1 MSISTDENTRTVT
14 VDIID
19 LVTGYKTSANT
30 LPKHLHEWY
39 IDYIAQWAVDNDDAA
54 AGRQA
59 VPDQVL
65 ETEWYGINEWSANYF
80 YRAGGRYSVQV
91 AVLYADADGYAL

>member
-1 MSISTDENTRTVT
+1 MSDNTRTVT

-19 LVTGYKTSANT
+19 LVTEIKTSAAT

-39 IDYIAQWAVDNDDAA
+39 IDYIAQWAVDNDDKT

-59 VPDQVL
+59 VTEWAV
-65 ETEWYGINEWSANYF
+65 ETEFYGEHDWSANYF
-80 YRAGGRYSVQV
+80 YRAGGRYSVV
-91 AVLYADADGYAL
+91 VSVVYTGPDGDVL